1 MKEHIDLTPSN
12 ALDPDDQRIS
22 RGIELFN
29 SQQYFE
35 CHDVFEDLWSEL
47 TGPERPF
54 FQGLI
59 HAAVCLFH
67 FSECNLGGARKMYMS
82 GVNYLSPFTP
92 TYIGVHTEELINDL
106 DSCFAELM
114 AVQSGYP
121 DHIILDPKR
130 IPVIRRTLFAERHTN
145 D

>member
-1 MKEHIDLTPSN
+1 MSLSPSKDLDIN
-12 ALDPDDQRIS
+12 DERIH

-29 SQQYFE
+29 SGDYFE

-67 FSECNLGGARKMYMS
+67 FSEGNLGGARKMYVS
-82 GVNYLSPFTP
+82 CVNYLSPFTP
-92 TYIGVHTEELINDL
+92 SYVGIQTQQLIDDL
-106 DSCFAELM
+106 TRCFAELM
-114 AVQSGYP
+114 AVKSGYP
-121 DHIILDPKR
+121 DHIVIDPER
-130 IPVIRRTLFAERHTN
+130 IPAIHRN
-145 D
+145 DA